1 MEHTKRAWPWLVGI
15 GVLLML
21 TGFMAL
27 GSELVAGMLTILLVG
42 WLLTIG
48 GVVEL
53 YQAFNLRGT
62 NGFAPVLL
70 GGIISFFAGA
80 VILMRPAMSADALII
95 LLGAYFVAGGAF
107 KLVTAFMQRRDAW
120 GWIAFGG
127 LVDLLLG
134 LLLWNAWM
142 GQSLALIGIFVGI
155 TLIFRGIPWIMIG
168 LALRKL
174 PA

>member
-15 GVLLML
+15 GVLLIL

-27 GSELVAGMLTILLVG
+27 GSELVAGMLTILLLG

-48 GVVEL
+48 GIVEIF
-53 YQAFNLRGT
+53 QAFQVRGT
-62 NGFAPVLL
+62 RVFAPVLL
-70 GGIISFFAGA
+70 GGIISAFAGI

-107 KLVTAFMQRRDAW
+107 KLVTAFTQRTDGW
-120 GWIAFGG
+120 GWVVFSGI
-127 LVDLLLG
+127 VDLLLG

-155 TLIFRGIPWIMIG
+155 TLIFRGVPWIMIG
-168 LALRKL
+168 LALRRL